1 MAINIQQ
8 HAAKARGF
16 LQDAAVHMGVTY
28 DEAVAGRIVTAVLH
42 SLRDHI
48 SMQESLQLIAQLP
61 TVVKGIYVEGWKSE
75 PPRRLHHEADFFQAV
90 RQHLGA
96 TAGHDLGNDAMA
108 RERIQGV
115 FQALS
120 RYVSRGEMEDIA
132 GQLPRELQALVLSGR
147 TEPSDKV

>member
-1 MAINIQQ
+1 MAFNIQQ

-16 LQDAAVHMGVTY
+16 LQTAAVHMGVTY
-28 DEAVAGRIVTAVLH
+28 DEAVAGRIVAAVLH

-48 SMQESLQLIAQLP
+48 TLQESLQLISQLP
-61 TVVKGIYVEGWKSE
+61 TVVKGIYVEGWKGT
-75 PPRRLHHEADFFQAV
+75 PPRRLHHETDFFQSV
-90 RQHLGA
+90 RQHLGP

-108 RERIQGV
+108 RERIHGV

-132 GQLPRELQALVLSGR
+132 GQLPRDLQTLVLSKR
-147 TEPSDKV
+147 PESSDKV